1 MNIQVYQT
9 DVGLGYGEY
18 VYLLRLNKSKN
29 GYNYLCIGKN
39 CVYELSMYEI
49 GEVVNDLHELY
60 VELSDYNI
68 VDSPLYTSYLF
79 KYFLDK
85 EFV

>member
-9 DVGLGYGEY
+9 DAGLGYGEY

-29 GYNYLCIGKN
+29 GHNYLCIGKN
-39 CVYELSMYEI
+39 CVDELSMYEI
-49 GEVVNDLHELY
+49 GEVVNDIHELY
-60 VELSDYNI
+60 VEPSDYNI